1 MKITTRLLAVFLAMM
16 LLCGALPLNVF
27 AEEASGTNYI
37 ELSDGYLSVKV
48 STENGGFL
56 IDTVEG
62 NQLKKSDDNKFL
74 LYPDSDFDTSYTSFR
89 VKRGDETKD
98 YIFGRDYGFLGLS
111 SSSVEVEKVNNSI
124 SAKWTVD
131 GLTFIQ
137 TVTLLD
143 TTANQHGMAFITYE
157 VENAGEDALIEAR
170 IMMDTA
176 LGYQDYALYE
186 LTQGNGEYVT
196 VESEQ
201 ILEGNAY
208 VSSFYAWDN
217 EYNPTVTAYTVNA
230 TVNDKI
236 CQPTRVAF
244 GHWNNLAS
252 TVFDFTPGDTY
263 FTNPQNEYLTA
274 DSAYALYFDMGE
286 AKSGEK
292 GTAIG
297 TYYGIYSNAGVDA
310 EEKVAINVEMPASL
324 QLNEDADGYVS
335 LQSGDRQG
343 TFTMNVKVTNVTGE
357 TLENIAIA
365 LYPED
370 GLVSY
375 SLDGVQNST
384 ATAADPFYVRVV
396 DLIPGE
402 ERQIS
407 VDFAA
412 VTKTDTEYRKIGIR
426 VFDIDGTN
434 LNLLEEKV
442 IGERDAFVL
451 CPGGSGTALSFS
463 TMTPDAVYY
472 TGSRSLY
479 LAGANFTYLRDKGTY
494 DVILRSID
502 GRPDVKIPSER
513 VFIDTEK
520 NTAEIV
526 IHEQLDTGTWQVV
539 FDWKDATKLD
549 TTSEALRFLSSNSK
563 NFKNTVY
570 GIVTIELN
578 PYYDEETD
586 SANKYSLYAY
596 ESEEDYELEF
606 SAGDK
611 MDSVLMEFRGDF
623 SVTLAADNKTVIGVK
638 GTAIDGGDSINISN
652 CLDVDN
658 GTLEIS
664 VENAGTS
671 AQEILVDIDGEVY
684 TTGARSKVWSGVCAL
699 TAITN
704 NTILAKYNQIGKHLN
719 DKVETS
725 EANKDY
731 IMLCWPGAASGA
743 QTLAGMIMEFRYAEF
758 GRMFYESEKNEGASK
773 FVIAFGAEVSPDF
786 LVPSTFA
793 YDKGVEAKWDYYQE
807 QNRLA
812 GRPYVAKQIRDVN
825 ERNRED
831 IQKMQANKNGSLS
844 IALHDI
850 LFGGGFIGF
859 NASVE
864 IGIPAY
870 TQGMPS
876 LEGSLNLKVMGE
888 EWAMNVKGAADF
900 IIFEMEGEL
909 GLRSYKGVPVPDKLY
924 FFMGGVTPGINVDGM
939 GIFWIRGLGGGVDK
953 IYDTIFTAS
962 VLPPLTIMLKGQFA
976 LFGTLTA
983 TGELSLSARGFSAAV
998 SDIGVAGVN
1007 LIDNMYAE
1015 LYWYPTIRFA
1025 AGIEVNILDIIYG
1038 SGSLILQELE
1048 EGFFWEGFVTAG
1060 IKIPAW
1066 IPAIGGTNIG
1076 STDLGVN
1083 QERIWGAVHVLGI
1096 DAGVTYYWGGDV
1108 EFGLGKY
1115 DAPEPTVTTFRMLR
1129 SAVATDESTGR
1140 TLYMAMAASVDG
1152 LSETVI
1158 TPNETETLH
1167 TFTLDGAL
1175 AGKEDALICVSF
1187 PAVSL
1192 DEAKNGFTV
1201 TCGGASYPLTFADN
1215 SKELD
1220 APANAGANAR
1230 IVYDEET
1237 GTATVSF
1244 TVTDA
1249 AYFNSEFAVTTV
1261 YLADVSVYGMP
1272 RLPDLES
1279 ISVSGST
1286 ATLAGDL
1293 DSLDGVVIYATA
1305 GGESYVLYDGEAKAS
1320 VDLTFPK
1327 NMPSGTYTL
1336 SAVGSTA
1343 DMTSNP
1349 IASLEGFT
1357 YTNPDTP
1364 AAPTLG
1370 DIALGG
1376 DYTLDLSLTAPAGEL
1391 DGYLVTVYEVDGEG
1405 NMIPTIYKDLLVDK
1419 AQTNLTLGGQYTT
1432 TIEGYTEEGAAS
1444 PMLEDETVTY
1454 GLVAGKTY
1462 VVGVRSCKD
1471 VEEDLYLASEE
1482 RFTEEI
1488 LMAEAVKP
1496 EVSVTAVDKV
1506 TLGGTDYVGTADVT
1520 LSLTSDETLKNLKY
1534 MLDDGGD
1541 LNSSEDDWTEF
1552 NGTSISLTD
1561 LSEGG
1566 HKIVIRGEDA
1576 QGDGFELLYT
1586 FTVRATA
1593 PKLMLSSPENGSF
1606 FEDKITVSGITD
1618 PGVDVTVTVN
1628 GTATTVTA
1636 DADGN
1641 FVAELDADT
1650 STAYADITVKAKNF
1664 LGNESRTI
1672 SLQLMNS
1679 LVGEDG
1685 LYAVILCDG
1694 EVVTQLSQT
1703 HNGKQLTFGLM
1714 AGGKLITV
1722 DPSSYMANRAVWEIE
1737 NLAGNAMISYDGVLS
1752 GITADSH
1759 GMVRVSMDSLDAGA
1773 IIGGQKALSFQN
1785 IYFESGAVSKYEGDE
1800 SFTLAVQGAA
1810 EGSVINYYSSDESVA
1825 TVDAN
1830 GTVTIVGRGTA
1841 NITAVADAIGEYQQT
1856 STYYVLTVN
1865 EIIKQEQT
1873 VTTDLS
1879 DRQAVCGEVLDAR
1892 EVSASGTVTFS
1903 SSNPAIAE
1911 VDPATG
1917 EITVHRA
1924 GEVTITL
1931 RAAETKYYLAAEASY
1946 KLTVSHSFTDYKCAC
1961 GEVNL
1966 DGARAELEAAIRNGD
1981 LQLEAKITA
1990 LNSALNAAK
1999 AALEEADAENK
2010 AELEAAIA
2018 SAEATL
2024 QAAIDALAKNLEDV
2038 KAELEQAITELEEAI
2053 EAGKQDTTAELEA
2066 LNKALEDAK
2075 TALEAADAESKAEL
2089 EEKIA
2094 SAEATLQEAIDALA
2108 KNLEDVK
2115 AELEQ
2120 AIAELEEAIEAGKQ
2134 DTTAEL
2140 EALNKA
2146 LEDAKTALEAADAES
2161 KAELEEKI
2169 GEANAALQSALEEMA
2184 SDLDSLRSE
2193 LESKDSQLQSFMIIV
2208 CIISGIAFVG
2218 CGSFVIWFFI
2228 DRRKRI

>member
-1 MKITTRLLAVFLAMM
+1 MKLTKRLLAVFLAMM
-16 LLCGALPLNVF
+16 LLCGAMPLNIF
-27 AEEASGTNYI
+27 AQEASQPNYI
-37 ELSDGYLSVKV
+37 ELSDGYLSVRV
-48 STENGGFL
+48 STKNGGFL

-89 VKRGDETKD
+89 VKRKDETKD
-98 YIFGRDYGFLGLS
+98 YIFGRNYGFLGLS
-111 SSSVEVEKVNNSI
+111 SSGVEVEKVNNSI

-131 GLTFIQ
+131 GLTFTQ

-157 VENAGEDALIEAR
+157 VENADEDAEIEAR

-196 VESEQ
+196 VENEQ

-286 AKSGEK
+286 AKKDGKGE
-292 GTAIG
+292 AIG
-297 TYYGIYSNAGVDA
+297 TYYGIYSNVGVDA
-310 EEKVAINVEMPASL
+310 DEKVALNVEMPSSL

-343 TFTMNVKVTNVTGE
+343 TFTMNVKVTNVTSE
-357 TLENIAIA
+357 TLKDIAIA
-365 LYPED
+365 LYPEE

-412 VTKTDTEYRKIGIR
+412 VTKTNTEYRKIGIR
-426 VFDIDGTN
+426 AFDLNGTN

-442 IGERDAFVL
+442 VGERDAFVL
-451 CPGGSGTALSFS
+451 CPGGSGTALSFN
-463 TMTPDAVYY
+463 TMTPDAIYY

-502 GRPDVKIPSER
+502 GRPDIKIPLER

-549 TTSEALRFLSSNSK
+549 TTSEALRFLSSDSK

-570 GIVTIELN
+570 GIVTVELN
-578 PYYDEETD
+578 PYYDETTD
-586 SANKYSLYAY
+586 SVNKYSLCAY
-596 ESEEDYELEF
+596 GSEEDYALEF

-652 CLDVDN
+652 CIDVDN

-664 VENAGTS
+664 MENVGTS
-671 AQEILVDIDGEVY
+671 DQEILVDIDGEVY
-684 TTGARSKVWSGVCAL
+684 TTGARSKVWNGVCAL

-704 NTILAKYNQIGKHLN
+704 NTILAKYNQIGKHLD

-758 GRMFYESEKNEGASK
+758 GRMFYESEKNEGNSK

-825 ERNRED
+825 ERNRAD
-831 IQKMQANKNGSLS
+831 IQKMQANKNGALS
-844 IALHDI
+844 IVLHDI

-859 NASVE
+859 NASVD
-864 IGIPAY
+864 IGVPAY

-876 LEGSLNLKVMGE
+876 LEGSLQMKVMGE
-888 EWAMNVKGAADF
+888 EWAMNLNGAADF

-909 GLRSYKGVPVPDKLY
+909 GLRSYNGVPVPDKLY

-953 IYDTIFTAS
+953 IYETIFSAS
-962 VLPPLTIMLKGQFA
+962 ILPPLTIMMKGQFA
-976 LFGTLTA
+976 LFGALTA
-983 TGELSLSARGFSAAV
+983 TGELSISARGFSAAV
-998 SDIGVAGVN
+998 SDLGVAGVN

-1015 LYWYPTIRFA
+1015 LYWYPTIRFG

-1048 EGFFWEGFVTAG
+1048 DGFFWEGFVTAG

-1076 STDLGVN
+1076 SADLGVN
-1083 QERIWGAVHVLGI
+1083 QERVWGAVHVLGI
-1096 DAGVTYYWGGDV
+1096 DAGITYYWGSDV
-1108 EFGLGKY
+1108 EFGFGKY
-1115 DAPEPTVTTFRMLR
+1115 DAPEPTVATFRMLR
-1129 SAVATDESTGR
+1129 SAVATDEPTDR

-1158 TPNETETLH
+1158 TPNEAETLH

-1187 PAVSL
+1187 PSASL
-1192 DEAKNGFTV
+1192 NEAKRGFAI
-1201 TCGGASYPLTFADN
+1201 TCGGESYPLIFADD

-1220 APANAGANAR
+1220 DPANAGANAR

-1237 GTATVSF
+1237 GTAAVSF
-1244 TVTDA
+1244 TVTEA
-1249 AYFNSEFAVTTV
+1249 AYFNSEFAVTTAN
-1261 YLADVSVYGMP
+1261 LADVSVYGMP

-1286 ATLAGDL
+1286 ANLAGDL
-1293 DSLDGVVIYATA
+1293 DSLNGVVIYATS
-1305 GGESYVLYDGEAKAS
+1305 GGESYVLYDGEAEES
-1320 VDLTFPK
+1320 IELTFPK
-1327 NMPSGTYTL
+1327 NMPDGTYTV

-1357 YTNPDTP
+1357 YTNPNTP

-1370 DIALGG
+1370 DVMLGG
-1376 DYTLDLSLTAPAGEL
+1376 DYTLDLSLSAPAGET
-1391 DGYLVTVYEVDGEG
+1391 DGYLVTVYEVDDKG
-1405 NMIPTIYKDLLVDK
+1405 NMTPTIYKDLLVDK

-1432 TIEGYTEEGAAS
+1432 TTEGYTEEGADS
-1444 PMLEDETVTY
+1444 PMLADETVTY

-1462 VVGVRSCKD
+1462 VVGVRSCKE
-1471 VEEDLYLASEE
+1471 VEENLYLTSEE
-1482 RFTEEI
+1482 RFTEKI

-1506 TLGGTDYVGTADVT
+1506 TLGSTDYVGTSDVT
-1520 LSLTSDETLKNLKY
+1520 LSLTSDETLNNLKY

-1541 LNSSEDDWTEF
+1541 LNSNEDDWTAFDGNLIE
-1552 NGTSISLTD
+1552 LKE
-1561 LSEGG
+1561 LEEGG
-1566 HKIVIRGEDA
+1566 HKIIIRGEDA

-1586 FTVRATA
+1586 FTVRAAA
-1593 PKLMLSSPENGSF
+1593 PKLMLSTPENGSF

-1618 PGVDVTVTVN
+1618 PNVEVSVTLN

-1636 DADGN
+1636 DTDGK
-1641 FVAELDADT
+1641 FVAELDTDT
-1650 STAYADITVKAKNF
+1650 SAAYADITVKAVNF

-1672 SLQLMNS
+1672 SLQLVNS
-1679 LVGEDG
+1679 LVGEEG

-1694 EVVTQLSQT
+1694 NVVTQLSQA
-1703 HNGKQLTFGLM
+1703 HNGKQLTLGLM
-1714 AGGKLITV
+1714 AKGRLITV
-1722 DPSSYMANRAVWEIE
+1722 DPNSYMANRAVWEIE
-1737 NLAGNAMISYDGVLS
+1737 NLAGEAEISYDGVLS

-1759 GMVRVSMDSLDAGA
+1759 GMVRVSLDSLDAGA
-1773 IIGGQKALSFQN
+1773 IIGGQKELSFQN
-1785 IYFESGAVSKYEGDE
+1785 LYFESDSVSKNEDDE

-1830 GTVTIVGRGTA
+1830 GTVTIVGHGTA
-1841 NITAVADAIGEYQQT
+1841 SIIAVADAIGEYQQT
-1856 STYYVLTVN
+1856 SVSYVLTIS
-1865 EIIKQEQT
+1865 EIIKQAQT
-1873 VTTDLS
+1873 ITTDLS
-1879 DRQAVCGEVLDAR
+1879 NRVAVCGTVLDAR
-1892 EVSASGTVTFS
+1892 EVSANGTVIFS
-1903 SSNPAIAE
+1903 SSNPAVAE
-1911 VDPATG
+1911 VDPDTG
-1917 EITVHRA
+1917 KITVHRA
-1924 GEVTITL
+1924 GEVTIIVH
-1931 RAAETKYYLAAEASY
+1931 AAETRYDLAAEVSY
-1946 KLTVSHSFTDYKCAC
+1946 KLTVSHSFTDHKCAC

-1966 DGARAELEAAIRNGD
+1966 GGAMAELEAAIRNGD
-1981 LQLEAKITA
+1981 LQLESKIVA
-1990 LNSALNAAK
+1990 LNSALNMAK
-1999 AALEEADAENK
+1999 AALEAADLENK
-2010 AELEAAIA
+2010 AELEK
-2018 SAEATL
+2018 E
-2024 QAAIDALAKNLEDV
+2024 
-2038 KAELEQAITELEEAI
+2038 
-2053 EAGKQDTTAELEA
+2053 
-2066 LNKALEDAK
+2066 
-2075 TALEAADAESKAEL
+2075 
-2089 EEKIA
+2089 IA

-2108 KNLEDVK
+2108 KKLEDVK
-2115 AELEQ
+2115 AD
-2120 AIAELEEAIEAGKQ
+2120 LEEAIKTGKQ
-2134 DTTAEL
+2134 DTTTEL

-2146 LEDAKTALEAADAES
+2146 LEDAKAALEAADAES
-2161 KAELEEKI
+2161 KDALEDAIASAEATLQEAIDALAKKLEDVKEELEQAIETGKQDTTTELEKI
-2169 GEANAALQSALEEMA
+2169 AGEHE
-2184 SDLDSLRSE
+2184 SLKNE
-2193 LESKDSQLQSFMIIV
+2193 LESKDRQLQSLLIV
-2208 CIISGIAFVG
+2208 TCIISGVAFVG

-2228 DRRKRI
+2228 DRKKRI